1 MSRRSAGP
9 IRFATFAAALVVAA
23 ALLLPGLAAMLPAPP
38 SGLGRGISPPAAGPT
53 VALRPTTLSH
63 VIVVV
68 EENHDLNW
76 TLTDPTFSSLYR
88 HNAHATHAYATCHP
102 SAPNYLA
109 LTSAA
114 KLQCGSDGVSSYST
128 SNLASDAAAH
138 GLSWQGL
145 FESMPSAC
153 DRSDHYPYIAHHNP
167 WVYYSNLKSNCTTH
181 DVPFLFSNGT
191 SRLQYELK
199 HGSLPALTFITPNML
214 HDAHDGS
221 LAAASSWLTSYVLAP
236 VNNSVLYHLTTVIF
250 VLFDEAYKKSCG
262 CSETKGYT
270 AGGVSVSGGPVYLIA
285 ISALSPSTKIVS
297 SLASDF
303 SLVTTIEW
311 LLVLPSLGHYDK
323 TTSFPAL
330 KGLFT

>member
-167 WVYYSNLKSNCTTH
+167 WVYYANLRTGCASH
-181 DVPFLFSNGT
+181 DLPFFTSNGS
-191 SRLQYELK
+191 SRLKTELA
-199 HGSLPALTFITPNML
+199 GGTLPALTFVAPNML

-221 LAAASSWLTSYVLAP
+221 LAAASGWLTANVLGP
-236 VNNSVLYHLTTVIF
+236 VHNATLYALTTV
-250 VLFDEAYKKSCG
+250 VLVVFDEGYAKGCG
-262 CSETKGYT
+262 CSESGGYS
-270 AGGVSVSGGPVYLIA
+270 AGGVTVSGGPIYLVA
-285 ISALSPSTKIVS
+285 VSALSPVTQLVS
-297 SLASDF
+297 ASVTDF
-303 SLVTTIEW
+303 NVVTTLEW
-311 LLVLPSLGHYDK
+311 LLALPPLGHHD
-323 TTSFPAL
+323 TSAFPAL